1 MTRISVWLAAIA
13 AMIAVPA
20 VASTYFTVRKTCPV
34 GGQKFM
40 FRELGSISTWGTL
53 PDGMP
58 VGSGEFPIRSPQC
71 PGNGLVMFRDFSRP
85 EIAKLTR
92 YVQGGVYRG
101 LRAAGETPYYLAF
114 HTARMLSDADPEW
127 LLLSATWEAKNAGSA
142 ATAQADRYNA
152 EFVDLVRA
160 RAGSAVDFE
169 SIAMRARAANALR
182 ELGRFD
188 EAEALRAAIV
198 IAPDAG
204 GSADDAP
211 ESREGWAKYLRDLA
225 GPIGRRDM
233 TRVPI
238 DMMTRDYAVYRCL
251 EKEQAAKHGLP
262 EPAALT
268 EFEIRYC
275 ARPELVQPIEQARKQ
290 SADAM

>member
-1 MTRISVWLAAIA
+1 MTRITASLAAIA
-13 AMIAVPA
+13 VLIAVPA

-34 GGQKFM
+34 GGQKFK
-40 FRELGSISTWGTL
+40 FQELGSISTWGAL

-58 VGSGEFPIRSPQC
+58 VGSGEFPIRPPQC
-71 PGNGLVMFRDFSRP
+71 PGNGLVMFRDFTRT
-85 EIAKLTR
+85 EIAKLIPH
-92 YVQGGVYRG
+92 VQGDVYRG

-114 HTARMLSDADPEW
+114 HTARMLGDADTEW
-127 LLLSATWEAKNAGSA
+127 LLLSATWEAKNAGPGSVARA
-142 ATAQADRYNA
+142 ARYNA
-152 EFVDLVRA
+152 EFVDLVKA
-160 RAGSAVDFE
+160 RATNPADFE

-204 GSADDAP
+204 GTSEDAP
-211 ESREGWAKYLRDLA
+211 ANREGWAKYLRDLA
-225 GPIGRRDM
+225 APIARRDT

-238 DMMTRDYAVYRCL
+238 DMMTEDYAAYRCL
-251 EKEQAAKHGLP
+251 EKEQAAKHDLP
-262 EPAALT
+262 EPPALT
-268 EFEIRYC
+268 EFEVQYC
-275 ARPELVQPIEQARKQ
+275 ARPELVQAIEQARKP

>member
-1 MTRISVWLAAIA
+1 MRGSAYLAAVAVLIA
-13 AMIAVPA
+13 IPA
-20 VASTYFTVRKTCPV
+20 AASTYFTVRKTCPV
-34 GGQKFM
+34 GGQKFK
-40 FRELGSISTWGTL
+40 FQELGSISTWGAL

-58 VGSGEFPIRSPQC
+58 VGSGEFPIRLPQC

-85 EIAKLTR
+85 EIAKLSP
-92 YVQGGVYRG
+92 YVQGEVYRG
-101 LRAAGETPYYLAF
+101 MRAAGETPYYLAF
-114 HTARMLSDADPEW
+114 HTARMLGDADPEW

-142 ATAQADRYNA
+142 AAARVDRYNA

-160 RAGSAVDFE
+160 RAASAADFE

-188 EAEALRAAIV
+188 EAEALRATIV

-204 GSADDAP
+204 GSADDAG
-211 ESREGWAKYLRDLA
+211 ENREGWAKYLRDLA
-225 GPIGRRDM
+225 GPIARRDM
-233 TRVPI
+233 TRIPI
-238 DMMTRDYAVYRCL
+238 DMMTEDYAVYRCL

-262 EPAALT
+262 QPATLT
-268 EFEIRYC
+268 EFEVRYC
-275 ARPELVQPIEQARKQ
+275 ARPELVQAIGQARKS